1 MRFLRKALVDR
12 SGGAAVEFGL
22 IAPILVTLLLG
33 ITASAGAIHDYQ
45 VMRQAVTSGAQ
56 VLMSTDVDMTVVR
69 DLTLSA
75 WSGKAE
81 GSTVEVSRW
90 CRCGTTQHA
99 CTSACADGDYPEM
112 YTRIEASAPYVGPLG
127 QSTLTAAQ
135 MVRSR

>member
-1 MRFLRKALVDR
+1 MRSFRHLLEDR

-22 IAPILVTLLLG
+22 IAPILITLLLG

-56 VLMSTDVDMTVVR
+56 ALMSTDASMTTVR

-75 WSGKAE
+75 WSGRA
-81 GSTVEVSRW
+81 SDATVEVSRW

-99 CTSACADGDYPEM
+99 CSTACADGDYPEL
-112 YTRIEASAPYVGPLG
+112 YTRIQASTLYVGPLG
-127 QSTLTAAQ
+127 QHILTTSQ